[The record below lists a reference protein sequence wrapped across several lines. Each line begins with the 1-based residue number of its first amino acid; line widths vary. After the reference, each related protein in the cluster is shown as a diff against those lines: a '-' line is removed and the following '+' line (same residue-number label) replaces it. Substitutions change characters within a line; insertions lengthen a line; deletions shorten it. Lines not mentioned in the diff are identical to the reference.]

1 MSMKE
6 LQEKDLK
13 YVWHPCSQMKD
24 YEKFPPIVIE
34 KGKGVFLEDVNGK
47 KYLDAVSSWW
57 VNLFGHSND
66 RINKALYK
74 QANILEHAIFANFTH
89 KPAIELCERMINIAP
104 NRLKKVFFGD
114 NGSSSIEIALKLSF
128 QYHQQIGKTKKIRFV
143 NISDAYHGET
153 IGALSMGDVDLYSQ
167 VYKPILL
174 DSLTV
179 EGPDC
184 FRCKYGKERNTCD
197 AECFMT
203 MENQIKEIHEEV
215 SAIIIEPLV
224 QCAAGMKIYSSN
236 YLVKLREICDKY
248 DINLIA
254 DEIAVGFGRTGKM
267 FACEHAKISPDIMCI
282 SKGLT
287 AGYMPLSLV
296 LMSDKIYD
304 AFYDDYSTMKAF
316 LHSHSYSGN
325 PLGCSVAVETL
336 NIFEDEDI
344 LNKNKEKSEYLR
356 NKVESILKDIPYLG
370 EYRQVGMIG
379 AIELVKDKV
388 TKEPFESE
396 KRVGYNIYQRA
407 LKKGVLLRALGNIVY
422 FMPPYVISEEEIDFM
437 VEVAKDSI
445 NEYFEDVKVNEKQRH
460 NEVLHIIESENL
472 GSCEV

>member
-1 MSMKE
+1 MKK

-34 KGKGVFLEDVNGK
+34 KGKGVFLEDIEGK

-57 VNLFGHSND
+57 VNLFGHSNQ
-66 RINKALYK
+66 RISDALYN
-74 QANILEHAIFANFTH
+74 QANSLEHVIFANFTH
-89 KPAIELCERMINIAP
+89 KPAIELCERIVSLTP
-104 NRLKKVFFGD
+104 DRLQKVFFGD
-114 NGSSSIEIALKLSF
+114 NGSSAIEIALKLSF
-128 QYHQQIGKTKKIRFV
+128 QYHQQIGKTKKTRFV

-153 IGALSMGDVDLYSQ
+153 IGALSMGDVDLYSK

-174 DSLTV
+174 DSEKV

-184 FRCKYGKERNTCD
+184 FRCKYNKKRNTCN
-197 AECFMT
+197 AECFIT
-203 MENQIKEIHEEV
+203 MEEKIKQIHQEV

-224 QCAAGMKIYSSN
+224 QCAAGMKIYSPK
-236 YLVKLREICDKY
+236 YLVKLRELCDKY
-248 DINLIA
+248 DINMIA

-267 FACEHAKISPDIMCI
+267 FACEHADISPDIMCL

-296 LMSDKIYD
+296 LMSNKIYD
-304 AFYDDYSTMKAF
+304 AFYDEYDTMKAF

-325 PLGCSVAVETL
+325 PLGCSIAVETL
-336 NIFEDEDI
+336 NIFEGEDVI
-344 LNKNKEKSEYLR
+344 NKNKIKSEYLR
-356 NKVESILKDIPYLG
+356 NKVESVLKDIPNVG
-370 EYRQVGMIG
+370 EYRQIGMIG
-379 AIELVKDKV
+379 AIELVKDKN
-388 TKEPFESE
+388 TKEPIDYE
-396 KRVGYNIYQRA
+396 KRVGYNIYQKA

-422 FMPPYVISEEEIDFM
+422 FMPPYVITEEEIDFM

-445 NEYFEDVKVNEKQRH
+445 IEYF
-460 NEVLHIIESENL
+460 SENNL
-472 GSCEV
+472 

>member
-34 KGKGVFLEDVNGK
+34 KGKGVFLEDIDGN

-57 VNLFGHSND
+57 VNLFGHSNQ
-66 RINKALYK
+66 RINDALYK
-74 QANILEHAIFANFTH
+74 QSNTLEHVIFANFTH
-89 KPAIELCERMINIAP
+89 KPAIELCERIVCLTP
-104 NRLKKVFFGD
+104 DRLQKVFFGD
-114 NGSSSIEIALKLSF
+114 NGSSAIEIALKLSF
-128 QYHQQIGKTKKIRFV
+128 QYHQQIGKTKKTRFV
-143 NISDAYHGET
+143 NITDAYHGET
-153 IGALSMGDVDLYSQ
+153 IGALSMGDMDLYSK

-174 DSLTV
+174 DSFKV

-184 FRCKYGKERNTCD
+184 FRCKFNKERNTCN
-197 AECFMT
+197 AECFIN
-203 MENQIKEIHEEV
+203 MEKKIKQIHEEV

-224 QCAAGMKIYSSN
+224 QCAAGMKIYSPK

-267 FACEHAKISPDIMCI
+267 FACEHANISPDIMCL

-296 LMSDKIYD
+296 LMSNKIYD
-304 AFYDDYSTMKAF
+304 AFYDEYSTMKAF

-325 PLGCSVAVETL
+325 PLGCSVALETL
-336 NIFEDEDI
+336 KIFEDEEV
-344 LNKNKEKSEYLR
+344 LKNNEAKSKYLR
-356 NKVESILKDIPYLG
+356 KKVESILKDIPHVG

-379 AIELVKDKV
+379 AIELVKD
-388 TKEPFESE
+388 TFSKEPFETE
-396 KRVGYNIYQRA
+396 RRVGYNIYQKA

-437 VEVAKDSI
+437 VDVARDSI
-445 NEYFEDVKVNEKQRH
+445 IEYFNENK
-460 NEVLHIIESENL
+460 
-472 GSCEV
+472 